1 MAAVWLLFQRALRYL
16 GANVFVQGDAGL
28 CRAVRMG
35 FIRLVAMST
44 LGWRRL
50 VRY

>member
-1 MAAVWLLFQRALRYL
+1 MAAIWLLFQRALRYL

-28 CRAVRMG
+28 CSAARMG
-35 FIRLVAMST
+35 FLRLAAMSM

-50 VRY
+50 VRN